1 MKIKA
6 SLYAL
11 IFAGLI
17 SSSAHAA
24 TVQLKDG
31 RSIQGAIVSQN
42 ADELV
47 LDMHGIEVKLP
58 TEQVQNISFS
68 DTPEDGATISS
79 FTETNQTSATVNTE
93 ANQEP
98 VTVPAGTMLTVRMS
112 EGVNTRQHE
121 TGQRFTAVLEA
132 DLMAGDAL
140 VAPRG
145 STVYGQLSEVKKA
158 GRLAGSASMSI
169 TLTNIRINDQMHDI
183 QTDVLSSSGSNTA
196 GDTVGKTARAA
207 AIGGLI
213 NGSDGARNGA
223 KVGVGASVITQ
234 GNDIKLPKDSLIDF
248 TLTAPM
254 QS

>member
-1 MKIKA
+1 MKIKT

-24 TVQLKDG
+24 TVELKDG
-31 RSIQGAIVSQN
+31 RSIQGAIISQN
-42 ADELV
+42 AEELV
-47 LDMHGIEVKLP
+47 IDMHGIEVKLP
-58 TEQVQNISFS
+58 TEQIQNISFS
-68 DTPEDGATISS
+68 DSPNDDTTISS
-79 FTETNQTSATVNTE
+79 YTETNQTEGALTNTTSTE
-93 ANQEP
+93 KAEL
-98 VTVPAGTMLTVRMS
+98 PAGTQLTVRMS
-112 EGVNTRQHE
+112 ESVNTRHHQ

-132 DLMAGDAL
+132 DLMAGDTL

-158 GRLAGSASMSI
+158 GRMAGSASMSI

-213 NGSDGARNGA
+213 NGSSGAKNGA

-234 GNDIKLPKDSLIDF
+234 GNDIELPKDSLIDF
-248 TLTAPM
+248 TLAAPM
-254 QS
+254 SS